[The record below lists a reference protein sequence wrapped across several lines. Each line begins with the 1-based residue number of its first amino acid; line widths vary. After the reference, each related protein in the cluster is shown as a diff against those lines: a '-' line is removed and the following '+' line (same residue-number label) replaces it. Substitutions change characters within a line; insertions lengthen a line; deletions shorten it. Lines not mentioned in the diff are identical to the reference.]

1 MRGEQCVVRLGFEG
15 DGGKAPGAAGNAS
28 SAAGGDGAGPL
39 AAAAAAAADGSWAQ
53 EVVGCWL
60 SLRAGG
66 GEQWWRMECD
76 ALGPDGRTAEDR
88 RQGRAVCPRA
98 TDGLRLVAVLER
110 VQAGLLG
117 ATLSSFGIT
126 GLYITFVYGIGR
138 FLRLWLTN
146 LRLKIPYE
154 DFGSTRRLVALCQ
167 DVYIARAEGELAL
180 EEELFYLLL
189 LVYKSPGVLLE
200 MTRRD
205 KEA

>member
-1 MRGEQCVVRLGFEG
+1 LAQVRGEQCVVRLGFEG
-15 DGGKAPGAAGNAS
+15 DGSRSQGGASGGGSGGAR
-28 SAAGGDGAGPL
+28 SAAAQ
-39 AAAAAAAADGSWAQ
+39 ADGSWAD
-53 EVVGCWL
+53 EAVGCWL
-60 SLRAGG
+60 SLHAGA

-76 ALGPDGRTAEDR
+76 ALGAGGRIAADA
-88 RQGRAVCPRA
+88 RQGRTVCPRA

-126 GLYITFVYGIGR
+126 GLYITFVYGISR

-146 LRLKIPYE
+146 IRLKIPYE

-189 LVYKSPGVLLE
+189 KIYKSPAVLLE
-200 MTRRD
+200 MTRQD

>member
-1 MRGEQCVVRLGFEG
+1 VRGEQCVVRLGFEG
-15 DGGKAPGAAGNAS
+15 DGSKALGNAS
-28 SAAGGDGAGPL
+28 GAAGGDGAAPW
-39 AAAAAAAADGSWAQ
+39 AAAAVPGGSWG
-53 EVVGCWL
+53 EERVGCAL
-60 SLRAGG
+60 SLHAAG

-76 ALGPDGRTAEDR
+76 ALGPDGRPAEDR

-138 FLRLWLTN
+138 ILRLWLTN